1 MIPKPE
7 GKPKLGVRLLIGAVA
22 GFALLLTT
30 TVVWMAWDEK
40 EPDLSDV
47 LPRPRVNLQ
56 AQANWE
62 QLRSACQAMKN
73 ASEAWKAPAVLT
85 EGSETTVY
93 SNSGKNYLSPV
104 EVFFAHDHPR
114 EELEPLVSALELKL
128 PALDAALALHGFEA
142 PLPKTFEEKGDA
154 SFGTA
159 AEALGTL
166 GRFYLKFGNQED
178 AVRMVRRLFHLA
190 DRIKMAEGD
199 FFTVASSTRAQ
210 HVGLNTLQH
219 LVDSQHP
226 TRDQL
231 PPWIALSEQA
241 RPSAGVLAEAFR
253 VELFKSLLLLDE
265 VRKGYIMDRGKWRQV
280 DMVGAGSLTRVL
292 LRPNETR
299 RMLGEIARLGIRQ
312 IELPITQ
319 HDSRWEMRYPIHH
332 RLNDRFGVPRLDN
345 LGGRLFVNVAAFP
358 PGTARVYVRQQTTI
372 SAKQA
377 AWAALAYQRDH
388 QQLPAHLSEL
398 VPDYLPTV
406 PHDHLGDEPLSY
418 DPERG
423 VIWSAAAA
431 QGKAP
436 ERHERELHGIS
447 QWLVP
452 EEPSGEDADNAAFET
467 DS

>member
-7 GKPKLGVRLLIGAVA
+7 GKPKLGLRLLIGAVA

-30 TVVWMAWDEK
+30 TLVWMAWDEK

-62 QLRSACQAMKN
+62 QLRNACQAMKN
-73 ASEAWKAPAVLT
+73 ASEAWKAPTVLT
-85 EGSETTVY
+85 EGSEKTVY

-104 EVFFAHDHPR
+104 DFFFDHDHPR
-114 EELEPLVSALELKL
+114 EELEPLVSSLESKL
-128 PALDAALALHGFEA
+128 PALDAALALDGFEA
-142 PLPKTFEEKGDA
+142 PLPETFEEKGDA

-178 AVRMVRRLFHLA
+178 AVRMARRLFHLA
-190 DRIKMAEGD
+190 DCIKMAEGD
-199 FFTVASSTRAQ
+199 FSTATSSTRAQ

-231 PPWIALSEQA
+231 RPWIALAEQA
-241 RPSAGVLAEAFR
+241 RPSASVLAEAFR
-253 VELFKSLLLLDE
+253 VELFKSLLLLDK
-265 VRKGYIMDRGKWRQV
+265 VRKGYIMDGGKWKRV
-280 DMVGAGSLTRVL
+280 DTFGARSTTRVL

-312 IELPITQ
+312 IELPANQ
-319 HDSRWEMRYPIHH
+319 YDPLWVMRYPTDH
-332 RLNDRFGVPRLDN
+332 RLNNDFAIPRLDN
-345 LGGRLFVNVAAFP
+345 LIGRRFVHVAAFP
-358 PGTARVYVRQQTTI
+358 PGISRIHVRQQTTI

-423 VIWSAAAA
+423 VIWSAVTA
-431 QGKAP
+431 QGKAS
-436 ERHERELHGIS
+436 ERHDWALQGIFERL
-447 QWLVP
+447 LA
-452 EEPSGEDADNAAFET
+452 EEPPSEDADNAAFET